1 MNGDRVSLH
10 IILYY
15 SCTTDSCGNPLPN
28 LSVYSPQILK
38 DGLQSFLDSPPAAP
52 SSASPSADSTPTAR
66 ASATAPAKSG
76 RKRGR
81 PPGSKNKSTL
91 LREDREDGAHGTK
104 RTRPDV
110 SADQK
115 DGGRGSEVTGTPGD
129 HSHDEG
135 GSLMTPTQTLSKDT
149 QTSSNQGR
157 YSGRTRG
164 KRINFALLNAG
175 GVSPPR
181 EESPEES
188 KPPPPVSPPAER
200 TPKRARGRPR
210 KAQPDE
216 YVPTGVRRERSSA
229 VEPSVRSTGTVREH
243 GTQGTGH
250 GVAGVD
256 DGDGADVNGDAGG
269 EGGGGEDA
277 GGERAASAELPNL
290 RGSLSAPDISIDVRR
305 KARSEAGTPT
315 LHIVVTHSSP
325 TPPPGPLPTPI
336 RSSTAGKPDGR
347 SLLESTTGEDGKG
360 KAAQS
365 EAGLAG
371 KRKAELP
378 ESETGLAGKRKAE
391 LPESEAGLAGKRK
404 AELPESETGPAG
416 KRRAGQAEPKSP
428 TIAGRSSKVYRSRQ
442 GATDF
447 AIIPNIIFDYVA
459 DGTADDEEDA
469 FEQQASRVGT
479 AESSEDSEAA
489 GADTASTRRSLE
501 EEGEGGNGDGGAGAP
516 GGADDAETL
525 ASAGGLLRCPTCK
538 STYRTYSLLTEHI
551 SSQHPRRAAVTC
563 DVCEIVCPTAG
574 ALALHV
580 ERRHGPKP
588 KCASQAPPETYKC
601 TSCSKSCVSAGSLH
615 WHRMLVH
622 KVGAAFW

>member
-1 MNGDRVSLH
+1 M
-10 IILYY
+10 
-15 SCTTDSCGNPLPN
+15 
-28 LSVYSPQILK
+28 SVYSPQILK

-91 LREDREDGAHGTK
+91 LREDREDGARGTK

-115 DGGRGSEVTGTPGD
+115 DGGRGSEVTGAPGD

-135 GSLMTPTQTLSKDT
+135 GSLMTPPQTLSKDT

-181 EESPEES
+181 EESAEGS
-188 KPPPPVSPPAER
+188 KSPPPVPLPAER

-210 KAQPDE
+210 KTPPNE

-229 VEPSVRSTGTVREH
+229 AEPSVRSTGTSREH
-243 GTQGTGH
+243 GTQGSGQ
-250 GVAGVD
+250 GEAGMD
-256 DGDGADVNGDAGG
+256 DGDGADVNGDDG

-277 GGERAASAELPNL
+277 GGERAASAELPDL

-325 TPPPGPLPTPI
+325 PPLPPGALPTPI
-336 RSSTAGKPDGR
+336 RSSTSGKPDGR
-347 SLLESTTGEDGKG
+347 SLLESTTGQDGKG

-378 ESETGLAGKRKAE
+378 ENETGLAGKRKAE
-391 LPESEAGLAGKRK
+391 LPESETGLAGKRK
-404 AELPESETGPAG
+404 AGQPEP
-416 KRRAGQAEPKSP
+416 QSP

-588 KCASQAPPETYKC
+588 KCTSQAPPEAYKC
-601 TSCSKSCVSAGSLH
+601 TACSKSCVSAGSLH

>member
-1 MNGDRVSLH
+1 M
-10 IILYY
+10 
-15 SCTTDSCGNPLPN
+15 
-28 LSVYSPQILK
+28 
-38 DGLQSFLDSPPAAP
+38 
-52 SSASPSADSTPTAR
+52 
-66 ASATAPAKSG
+66 
-76 RKRGR
+76 
-81 PPGSKNKSTL
+81 
-91 LREDREDGAHGTK
+91 
-104 RTRPDV
+104 
-110 SADQK
+110 
-115 DGGRGSEVTGTPGD
+115 TGTPGD

-135 GSLMTPTQTLSKDT
+135 GSLMTPPQTLSKDT

-181 EESPEES
+181 EESAEGS
-188 KPPPPVSPPAER
+188 KSPPPVPLPAER

-210 KAQPDE
+210 KTPPNE

-229 VEPSVRSTGTVREH
+229 AEPSVRSTGTSREH
-243 GTQGTGH
+243 GTQGTGQ
-250 GVAGVD
+250 GEAGMD
-256 DGDGADVNGDAGG
+256 DRDGADVNGDDGG
-269 EGGGGEDA
+269 EGGGEEDT
-277 GGERAASAELPNL
+277 GGERATSAELHDL

-325 TPPPGPLPTPI
+325 PPPLPTPI
-336 RSSTAGKPDGR
+336 RSSTSGKPDGR
-347 SLLESTTGEDGKG
+347 SLLESTTGQDGKG

-391 LPESEAGLAGKRK
+391 LPESETELAGKRKAELPENETGLAGKRK
-404 AELPESETGPAG
+404 AELPESETGLAG
-416 KRRAGQAEPKSP
+416 KRKAGQPEPKSP

-469 FEQQASRVGT
+469 FEQQMSRVDT
-479 AESSEDSEAA
+479 AESSEDSETA
-489 GADTASTRRSLE
+489 GADMASTRRSLE
-501 EEGEGGNGDGGAGAP
+501 EEGEGGKGDGGAGAP
-516 GGADDAETL
+516 GEADDAETQT
-525 ASAGGLLRCPTCK
+525 SAGGLLRCPACK

-588 KCASQAPPETYKC
+588 KCTSQAPPEAYKC
-601 TSCSKSCVSAGSLH
+601 TACSKSCVSAGSLH
-615 WHRMLVH
+615 WHHMLVH
-622 KVGAAFW
+622 KVGTAFW